1 MTEFSRKFA
10 IIAAAVL
17 VPTGLALGALA
28 IGSDTGA
35 PPVRVEDATVEMHAP
50 GGNGA
55 DRGADRD
62 ADRGAGD
69 EGARGADGGAD
80 RDERE
85 TPAGEDDPDSREGDP
100 SSSPSPAPNGPAPA
114 PAPAP
119 APPAANPIPV
129 QPVQPV
135 VPYYGDDDWDDDL
148 DDYEDDWDDDWDD

>member
-35 PPVRVEDATVEMHAP
+35 PPVRVEDATVEMHSP
-50 GGNGA
+50 GGH
-55 DRGADRD
+55 GADRD
-62 ADRGAGD
+62 A
-69 EGARGADGGAD
+69 GGGTD

-85 TPAGEDDPDSREGDP
+85 ASDGEDDPDSREGDP
-100 SSSPSPAPNGPAPA
+100 SSSPSPAPNRPAPA

-129 QPVQPV
+129 HPVQPV

>member
-35 PPVRVEDATVEMHAP
+35 PPVRVEDATVEMHSP
-50 GGNGA
+50 GGH
-55 DRGADRD
+55 GADRD
-62 ADRGAGD
+62 
-69 EGARGADGGAD
+69 ADGGAD

-100 SSSPSPAPNGPAPA
+100 SSSSSAPNGPA

-135 VPYYGDDDWDDDL
+135 VPYYGDDDWDDD
-148 DDYEDDWDDDWDD
+148 WDD